1 MSAPRQVASHAGQC
15 SQRLIARPAS
25 LIRPAGRCAAHVDF
39 HNPSDLT
46 FEGFERSLLQHR
58 PRRIRCRRRVRSGN
72 ARTAVGPPRP
82 EMTYRRMRNRSVQSP
97 EDGTCSSYPS
107 ICYAAEYVP
116 ARADINNEL
125 ISILVR
131 AMPFF
136 RHLGSAL
143 PQKQEPKPRFSA
155 GAPRCWR
162 RLDNGSRLQ
171 PPSGQFHDPGQNPD
185 RPVGVR
191 RTVVDSS
198 PLSH

>member
-39 HNPSDLT
+39 HNPSDLA

-116 ARADINNEL
+116 ARAD
-125 ISILVR
+125 R
-131 AMPFF
+131 ADFYS
-136 RHLGSAL
+136 RSRDAV
-143 PQKQEPKPRFSA
+143 FSA
-155 GAPRCWR
+155 
-162 RLDNGSRLQ
+162 SRVCVTPEAGTETSLF
-171 PPSGQFHDPGQNPD
+171 SG
-185 RPVGVR
+185 RPALLA
-191 RTVVDSS
+191 S
-198 PLSH
+198 P